1 MFRKLTLT
9 DFKSFAS
16 CELEFGPSTVVIGVN
31 GTGKSNLREALKLL
45 HGIARGYSLSDVFI
59 ERSNHGVKEWDGIR
73 GGVGHAARA
82 GTQRIKLSLECDTG
96 TVKAPRRLL
105 YEVAIQTNPQSLCI
119 LGERLVELHPEGFG
133 ERLFDTHW
141 NGSFPSFSHE
151 ATLRV
156 DLPTG
161 GNHKRGRF
169 VQISTHKPGLLQVA
183 QLIENHNWRDWSAR
197 RTADQIKRLQELLGR
212 IRFLDLDPRQMRMPS
227 APQQEILTENGGNLS
242 GVLQRLNQTDDSKA
256 FLASWVSALTPIP
269 AQAMAFE
276 TNSDGRVM
284 ASIVTSD
291 SRQIPLSVASD
302 GTLRFLGLLA
312 AAYGPEPASL
322 LCIEEAETGLHPVR
336 LQLLADLLQRRVTEP
351 KSNCQALFTTH
362 APALL
367 RGLGE
372 AGIEHGY
379 LAVKSPNSDNTELRP
394 LKTIPHIREIVGTP
408 GNDLGNLLETGWFEA
423 TTALESEPEKIE
435 FDPPEKEDPA
445 P

>member
-1 MFRKLTLT
+1 MFRKLTIT

-16 CELEFGPSTVVIGVN
+16 CELEFGPSTVVIGAN

-45 HGIARGYSLSDVFI
+45 HGIARGYSLSDIFI

-82 GTQRIKLSLECDTG
+82 GAQRIKLALECDMG
-96 TVKAPRRLL
+96 TEQSLQRVL

-119 LGERLVELHPEGFG
+119 LGERLAQPGTDGWVDWF
-133 ERLFDTHW
+133 FYTH
-141 NGSFPSFSHE
+141 GKGDFPASSHE

-156 DLPTG
+156 DLPPG
-161 GNHKRGRF
+161 GNHRKARSI
-169 VQISTHKPGLLQVA
+169 QISTHKPALLQVA
-183 QLIENHNWRDWSAR
+183 QQIESNDWRDWPAR
-197 RTADQIKRLQELLGR
+197 HVAERIKRLQELLGR

-227 APQQEILTENGGNLS
+227 APQQDILTENGGNLS
-242 GVLQRLNQTDDSKA
+242 GVLQRLDQRDESKA

-269 AQAMAFE
+269 ARSMSFD
-276 TNSDGRVM
+276 TNQDGRVI

-291 SRQIPLSVASD
+291 DRHIPLSVVSD

-351 KSNCQALFTTH
+351 KSTCQALFTTH

-367 RGLGE
+367 RGLGD

-379 LAVKSPNSDNTELRP
+379 LAVKSPNSDDTELRP
-394 LKTIPHIREIVGTP
+394 LKSIPHIREIVGTP
-408 GNDLGNLLETGWFEA
+408 GNDLGDLLETGWFET
-423 TTALESEPEKIE
+423 TTAMESLPQKIE
-435 FDPPEKEDPA
+435 FEPPSEEEIEQ
-445 P
+445 